1 LVNVDGPELM
11 IQKKEIA
18 AVAKIKTTIIIDS
31 HLLAISLCTTKHR
44 KIMQGIRN
52 AVFVHQNG
60 F

>member
-1 LVNVDGPELM
+1 MKGNCSGG
-11 IQKKEIA
+11 KNKNN
-18 AVAKIKTTIIIDS
+18 TIIIDC
-31 HLLAISLCTTKHR
+31 HLLAISLCTMNHR